1 MVLHV
6 VGGPGCSGK
15 AVRLRAESMQR
26 SVVLGVGRNGR
37 SGSKVILEIKDK
49 VCLSS
54 QKRTVV
60 VSVRESNL

>member
-1 MVLHV
+1 MLWEV
-6 VGGPGCSGK
+6 PAAPGK
-15 AVRLRAESMQR
+15 AVGLRAGSMQR
-26 SVVLGVGRNGR
+26 SVVLGVSRNGG
-37 SGSKVILEIKDK
+37 SSSKVTLEIKDK